1 MRQGRERR
9 SERRRRRRERR
20 EEETWMWIGSLLSL
34 RVTLTWT
41 LPGKEG
47 IHYAAWRGSLPLHT
61 SQ

>member
-9 SERRRRRRERR
+9 SERRRGRRGRR
-20 EEETWMWIGSLLSL
+20 GEETWMWTGSLPSL

-41 LPGKEG
+41 LPGRKAYTVQPG
-47 IHYAAWRGSLPLHT
+47 GVPYLHS